1 MAKIK
6 FKKTTLKSYDSL
18 FQIVSNNKISTS
30 RDSERLF
37 SFIDSDTIQIRK
49 GSKPEENLMVAGRL
63 IYNLPLTSVNKR
75 KANREIYNKFTRP
88 IRNSY
93 GIAISNGFDAST
105 AEKNASV
112 RLTESLYSVINDT
125 YNAIEYARSAKISA
139 LHYSNDAIIDSA
151 NELISKSLYFL
162 DNSYA
167 YTDSLKAQELISKYI
182 RALNGDKSVVCFGV
196 NQITREEMYDL
207 SSMFNCR
214 MKELFYLLKPYIR
227 GLEDEPTHYTDSN
240 GYEQRSDGGKAEGLN
255 EEKSSSDSEKVT
267 KEKQAF
273 RESKKIYK
281 QVAEK
286 ADEYFEQ
293 MQGVYSEQIEN
304 SQDVQNQEVNSVKAS
319 IIDTDIDANDLST
332 IEAIQSNVN
341 KYLRRYPIN
350 QFGRSLD
357 EGIKLNIPS
366 DNGGSIYSNSG
377 LPSSDLWKINLGY
390 NKVFESLLDPTD
402 APRICVLVDCS
413 GSTMFTNKAV
423 NGIRVNLQEKM
434 WELAGELMRMSP
446 ESRCYGFDGYSTEL
460 NLYEGFTSQI
470 ANQNKYPRKEGG
482 GGTPTSEALMY
493 AKEHEQ
499 TESDLIIL
507 VTDGAPDTNFYAVQK
522 WLINLGIK
530 LAVIVCDGGTSKS
543 PVQWNAVNY
552 VQSGRMEFAA
562 CYFPFAK
569 DTNID
574 SVNSVLQAIDL

>member
-30 RDSERLF
+30 RDSEHLF
-37 SFIDSDTIQIRK
+37 SFIDSDIIRIRK

-63 IYNLPLTSVNKR
+63 LYNLPLTYLDKR
-75 KANREIYNKFTRP
+75 NVKKEIYNKL
-88 IRNSY
+88 
-93 GIAISNGFDAST
+93 ISPNFNTYQKENGFDASV
-105 AEKNASV
+105 AAKNASA
-112 RLTESLYSVINDT
+112 RLTESLSAVMNDA

-139 LHYSNDAIIDSA
+139 LHYSNDAIVDSA
-151 NELISKSLYFL
+151 NELISKSKYFL
-162 DNSYA
+162 DDTYA
-167 YTDSLKAQELISKYI
+167 YTDSLKAQELMRKYI
-182 RALNGDKSVVCFGV
+182 RALNGDKSVAHFGV

-207 SSMFNCR
+207 SSMFNRR
-214 MKELFYLLKPYIR
+214 MKELFNLLKPYIR
-227 GLEDEPTHYTDSN
+227 GLEDEPTEYTDSN
-240 GYEQRSDGGKAEGLN
+240 GYRQYSNGQKAERLN
-255 EEKSSSDSEKVT
+255 EEISSFDSGEVA

-273 RESKKIYK
+273 KESKEIYK

-286 ADEYFEQ
+286 ADEYFGQ
-293 MQGVYSEQIEN
+293 MQSIYSEKIEN
-304 SQDVQNQEVNSVKAS
+304 SQNVQNQKVDSVKAS
-319 IIDTDIDANDLST
+319 IIDADIDAKDLSI
-332 IEAIQSNVN
+332 IEQIQSDVN

-350 QFGRSLD
+350 RFARSFD

-413 GSTMFTNKAV
+413 GSTVFADKTI
-423 NGIRVNLQEKM
+423 NGRRVNLQEKM
-434 WELAGELMRMSP
+434 WELAGELMKMSP
-446 ESRCYGFDGYSTEL
+446 ESRCYGFDEGNYGF

-470 ANQNKYPRKEGG
+470 ANQNKYPINNGG
-482 GGTPTSEALMY
+482 GGTPTSQALMY

-507 VTDGAPDTNFYAVQK
+507 VTDGGPDRNFYAVQK

-530 LAVIVCDGGTSKS
+530 LAVIVCDKGTAKS
-543 PVQWNAVNY
+543 PAEWQAVNY

-574 SVNSVLQAIDL
+574 SVNSMLQAIDL